1 MLFGGLVAIFYSAWR
16 RLFRFLKRDMPSVR
30 DAHRATERTRACAPI
45 PAKVIAVLV
54 PAVPRRDVRGL
65 TPISVNSRHSLHSG
79 APVPECNDLSQF
91 RDDTGEPS
99 VPV

>member
-1 MLFGGLVAIFYSAWR
+1 
-16 RLFRFLKRDMPSVR
+16 MPSVYH
-30 DAHRATERTRACAPI
+30 AHRATERTRACPCI

-54 PAVPRRDVRGL
+54 PAVPRRDTRGL
-65 TPISVNSRHSLHSG
+65 TPISVNSQHLLHSG

-91 RDDTGEPS
+91 REDTGEPS